1 MTLRRLDP
9 RRHPFQR
16 ARLRNRIVVRV
27 GLLVAALA
35 TTVGAATY
43 YVIRDTLI
51 EEQERSATEQF
62 ATNARVLSSALRTSD
77 LDEVSLLAALR
88 PEVRAGEL
96 LFVDGEWFTAS
107 LQIQPDDLPRPL
119 VRAVRDGQPSVQRF
133 HTDDGLALGLGAPLG
148 GDHGLY
154 YEVFSLDDLEDTL
167 ATLRN
172 TLLATGTIATGLGL
186 LIGWWIARRVTRPLE
201 QVSAAAVSI
210 AAGDLDTRLDGT
222 ADEDLAR
229 ISSSF
234 NRMADS
240 LQARIARESRFA
252 ADVSH
257 ELRSPL
263 TTLVNAMAVLEH
275 RRAELSAD
283 GQEALDLLAADL
295 KRFERMVADLI
306 EISKHDAGTIRTD
319 DEELPLGH
327 VLSSVLRRSGRE
339 GLPLDVSSSDA
350 ELVVRLDPQRFERA
364 LGNIVENA
372 EAYGGGVE
380 AIVVD
385 ADETHVR
392 VMVDDR
398 GPGVP
403 EDERDHIFERFSRG
417 VHGER
422 RTTADGSGLGLS
434 LARENIRLCD
444 GRVWVEENP
453 VGRGARFVIELPRA
467 EA

>member
-1 MTLRRLDP
+1 MALRHFDP
-9 RRHPFQR
+9 RRRPFQR

-27 GLLVAALA
+27 ALLVAALA
-35 TTVGAATY
+35 ATVGAATY
-43 YVIRDTLI
+43 YVIRDTLVD
-51 EEQERSATEQF
+51 EHERGATEQF
-62 ATNARVLSSALRTSD
+62 ATNARVLRSALRTPNV
-77 LDEVSLLAALR
+77 DEVALLAALR

-107 LQIQPDDLPRPL
+107 LQIQPDELPPAL
-119 VRAVRDGQPSVQRF
+119 VRAVDDGQPSVQRF
-133 HTDDGLALGLGAPLG
+133 HADDGLSLGLGAPLDG
-148 GDHGLY
+148 EGLY

-167 ATLRN
+167 ATLRT
-172 TLLATGTIATGLGL
+172 TLLATGTVATWLGL
-186 LIGWWIARRVTRPLE
+186 LVGWWIARRVTRPLE

-210 AAGDLDTRLDGT
+210 ADGDLDTRLDGT

-275 RRAELSAD
+275 RRAELSPD
-283 GQEALDLLAADL
+283 GREALDLLAADL

-306 EISKHDAGTIRTD
+306 EISKHEAGTIRVESED
-319 DEELPLGH
+319 LP
-327 VLSSVLRRSGRE
+327 VARAISSTLRRSGHQ
-339 GLPLDVSSSDA
+339 GLRPAVTAAADEA
-350 ELVVRLDPQRFERA
+350 VVRVDQQRFDRA
-364 LGNIVENA
+364 VCNIVENA
-372 EAYGGGVE
+372 EAYGGGVDT
-380 AIVVD
+380 IVVD
-385 ADETHVR
+385 ADEGHVR
-392 VMVDDR
+392 VMIDDR

-403 EDERDHIFERFSRG
+403 EDERERIFERFSRG

-434 LARENIRLCD
+434 LARENIRISG
-444 GRVWVEENP
+444 GRVWVEDNP
-453 VGRGARFVIELPRA
+453 SGRGARFVIELPRVGP
-467 EA
+467 